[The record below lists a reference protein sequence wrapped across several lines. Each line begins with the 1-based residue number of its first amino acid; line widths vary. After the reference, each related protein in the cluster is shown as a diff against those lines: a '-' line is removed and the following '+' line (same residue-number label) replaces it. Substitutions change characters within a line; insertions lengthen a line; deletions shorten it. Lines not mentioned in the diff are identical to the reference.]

1 MNDLK
6 NTLRLK
12 LCSKKIIVLNKY
24 VCFTR
29 SKWCTK
35 ARWYLKHTDVA
46 ENNYEKDELRFTQ
59 FSIIRVAAIIDNEI
73 QTSIPISNI
82 SKGNMSLKI
91 FYLNITKEV
100 KQHFKLT

>member
-24 VCFTR
+24 A

-59 FSIIRVAAIIDNEI
+59 FGIIRVAAIIDNEI